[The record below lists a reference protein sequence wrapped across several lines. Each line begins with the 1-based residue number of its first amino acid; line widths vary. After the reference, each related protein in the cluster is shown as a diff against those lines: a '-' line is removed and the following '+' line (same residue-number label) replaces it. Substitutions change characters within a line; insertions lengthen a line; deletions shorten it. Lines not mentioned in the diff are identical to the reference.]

1 MMVAQQC
8 RMGLPM
14 QETEVQSLG
23 WEDPWGRK
31 WQPSLVLLCGK
42 SHGAWQA
49 TFHGATELDMT

>member
-1 MMVAQQC
+1 
-8 RMGLPM
+8 MGLPM